1 MGLIDSIFHLLIGFV
16 TGTAGIFLG
25 AQYAG
30 VGAGLETAAMTA
42 FLGAVAWALVGLFA
56 GWIPLLGSAITFI
69 VWLLVV
75 TQTYNVGIGTA
86 FQIAVLAWIASFV
99 VTKLESVFGIR
110 SKALGVPGA

>member
-1 MGLIDSIFHLLIGFV
+1 MIDSVFHLLIGFV
-16 TGTAGIFLG
+16 TGAIGIFLG

-30 VGAGLETAAMTA
+30 VGAGLETAAVTA
-42 FLGAVAWALVGLFA
+42 FLGAVAWAVVGLFA
-56 GWIPLLGSAITFI
+56 GWIPLLGSVVTFF

-75 TQTYNVGIGTA
+75 TQTYGVGIGTA
-86 FQIAVLAWIASFV
+86 FRVAVFAWVASLV